1 MLEPMVNELIQTGIA
16 VESDGAICIFNE
28 KKPKDPPLMLRKSD
42 GGFGYDTTDM
52 AALNYRANKLDADRI
67 IYVTGKEQEKHF
79 K

>member
-1 MLEPMVNELIQTGIA
+1 ML
-16 VESDGAICIFNE
+16 
-28 KKPKDPPLMLRKSD
+28 KKSD

-52 AALNYRANKLDADRI
+52 AALNYRANTMNADRI